1 MGVAE
6 AGRAPW
12 VPVLRT
18 RMTVSW
24 TILVFLRVV
33 QHNEAIVKHFTASQ
47 AFMTT
52 EPRPPLPTSA
62 RTVFFVSDG
71 TGITAETFGHA
82 VLTQFEMRFRQ
93 VRLPFIDTLDKAHE
107 AVRRINEAGDA
118 DGSRP
123 LVFSTLVKPDLSDV
137 IRKARGMHQ
146 DLIQTF
152 VAPLEQELG
161 VKSTHTIGRSHN
173 TVDTEEYKN
182 RIEAINFSLAHDDGQ
197 SHKNLAEA
205 DVILVGVSRSGKTPT
220 SLYLA
225 MQYGIKAANY
235 PLIPDDFERGRL
247 PSALPQFRAKI
258 FGLTITPERLSE
270 IRNERRAG
278 SKYASLENCRYEV
291 NEAEAMMRREGIR
304 WLSSTTKSIEEIST
318 TILQEIKPDRR
329 EY

>member
-1 MGVAE
+1 
-6 AGRAPW
+6 
-12 VPVLRT
+12 
-18 RMTVSW
+18 MTPEQ
-24 TILVFLRVV
+24 R
-33 QHNEAIVKHFTASQ
+33 Q
-47 AFMTT
+47 
-52 EPRPPLPTSA
+52 PLPSAA

-71 TGITAETFGHA
+71 TGITAETFGHS
-82 VLTQFEMRFRQ
+82 VLTQFELRFRQ
-93 VRLPFIDTLDKAHE
+93 VRLPFIDTLDKAYD
-107 AVRRINEAGDA
+107 AVRKINEAFA
-118 DGSRP
+118 TDGQRP
-123 LVFSTLVKPDLSDV
+123 IIFSTLVHTELSDV
-137 IRKARGMHQ
+137 IRQCKGMYM
-146 DLIQTF
+146 DMFQTF

-173 TVDTEEYKN
+173 IVDSEEYKN

-247 PSALPQFRAKI
+247 PTSLYEYKSKI

-278 SKYASLENCRYEV
+278 SKYAALENCRYEV
-291 NEAEAMMRREGIR
+291 NEAEAMMKREGIR